1 LSKNYLTFLLI
12 ILFPVFF
19 TGCSVSSYVPDPQPL
34 QSGRLPIPNK
44 MVTIQNLGPCT
55 DSPDSTLHFN
65 SNHPITVLVHGCNG
79 SAGRFRSLAQLFAF
93 HGQQAVCYSYDD
105 RDSLVDISEQLVT
118 ALDELSGH
126 IEHQNLTLIGHS
138 MGGLVAR
145 KAMEQERSDRWQ
157 QDGSNLKLVTV
168 SAPLGGIEV
177 ARTCG
182 NKLLHW
188 LTLGLLPA
196 SCWAV
201 SGDNWYQITPQS
213 HFIQSPGPLSP
224 TLKGY
229 LKIVTDESQTC
240 RRINAKG
247 KCIEDD
253 YIFSL
258 SEQYNPIIDQYPMI
272 TNVEVKAG
280 HVEIVGYKDV
290 APRKLLSILQ
300 DQEVLAPTPKER
312 QVALERLLAELY

>member
-1 LSKNYLTFLLI
+1 
-12 ILFPVFF
+12 
-19 TGCSVSSYVPDPQPL
+19 VPESHPL
-34 QSGRLPIPNK
+34 QSGRLATPNK
-44 MVTIQNLGPCT
+44 MVAIQNLGPCT

-65 SNHPITVLVHGCNG
+65 SNYPITVLVHGCNG

-105 RDSLVDISEQLVT
+105 RDSLVDSSGQLIT
-118 ALDELSGH
+118 ALDELAGH
-126 IEHQNLTLIGHS
+126 IKNQNLTLIGHS

-145 KAMEQERSDRWQ
+145 KAMERERSDRWQ
-157 QDGSNLKLVTV
+157 QDDTNIKLVTV

-188 LTLGLLPA
+188 LSLGLVPA

-201 SGDNWYQITPQS
+201 SGDNWYEITPQS
-213 HFIQSPGPLSP
+213 NFIQSPGPLLP
-224 TLKGY
+224 TVEQY
-229 LKIVTDESQTC
+229 LKIVTDERKTC
-240 RRINAKG
+240 RRASADG

-258 SEQYNPIIDQYPMI
+258 SEQYNPIIDKYSQI

-280 HVEIVGYKDV
+280 HVEIVGYKNV

-300 DQEVLAPTPKER
+300 DQEILTPTPQER
-312 QVALERLLAELY
+312 KVALERLLAELY